1 MIRSI
6 LRAPALG
13 VGVASLC
20 AFPAL
25 AADETKI
32 SAGDTAWMLVATAL
46 VLMMTLPGLA
56 LFYAGMVRKK
66 NVLTTLAQS
75 LGTCALVSVL
85 WLAVGYSLVFTTG
98 NDFIGDFGRAF
109 FAGTTMASTHAL
121 APTIPESVFLMF
133 QLTFAVI
140 TPAIIAGAV
149 ADRMKFSALLLFM
162 ALWLIVVYCPVAHWV
177 WGGGFLGKAGVLDFA
192 GGIVVHI
199 NAGIAGLVAA
209 LYLGPRRG
217 YGTENMAPHNLTFS
231 VIGVSM
237 LWVGWFGFNA
247 GSALLADSRAGMA
260 MLATHMAAAAAALT
274 WMLAEWK
281 VMGKPS
287 VLGLVSGAVAGL
299 GTVTPAAGYITAT
312 SGLIIGA
319 AAGVVC
325 FWAST
330 WLKKRLKYDDSLD
343 VFGVHG
349 VGGILGTLATGI
361 FATSMIAGGD
371 IGGWVDGNP
380 GQILDQLY
388 GVVVVLAWSGGL
400 TFVLLKAIDLV
411 MGVRVT
417 EEVEIEGL
425 DLHLHGEVIH

>member
-1 MIRSI
+1 MIHSL
-6 LRAPALG
+6 LRASTLG
-13 VGVASLC
+13 VGAVFLC
-20 AFPAL
+20 ASPVL

-66 NVLTTLAQS
+66 NVLATLAQS

-85 WLAVGYSLVFTTG
+85 WLAAGYSLVFTTG
-98 NDFIGDFGRAF
+98 NDFIGDFSRAF

-299 GTVTPAAGYITAT
+299 GTVTPAAGYITAS

-319 AAGVVC
+319 VAGVVC

-371 IGGWVDGNP
+371 IGGWVDGKP
-380 GQILDQLY
+380 SQILDQLY

-400 TFVLLKAIDLV
+400 TFVLLKGIDLV